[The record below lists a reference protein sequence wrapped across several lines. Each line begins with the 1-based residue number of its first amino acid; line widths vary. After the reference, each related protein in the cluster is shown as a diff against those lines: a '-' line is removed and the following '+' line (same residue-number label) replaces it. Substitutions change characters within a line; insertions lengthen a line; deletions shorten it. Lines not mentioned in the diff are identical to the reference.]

1 MNVVAV
7 VTAVLTSTMLSACGA
22 WQGVS
27 DTSVGAYKAVFHKQ
41 AKVLNVD
48 LNARAS
54 LNPDEANRPVSVAVR
69 IYQLKDRRSFDS
81 ASYDDLLK
89 NERAVLSSDLQD
101 TASAVV
107 NPGSA
112 VSLSQPMLPDTGY
125 IAIAAF
131 FRNPKNDNDWRR
143 VIPRKV
149 LSATEPLKFDL
160 VEQELV
166 SRQ

>member
-1 MNVVAV
+1 MLINSVVA
-7 VTAVLTSTMLSACGA
+7 AVAASLVLSACGA
-22 WQGVS
+22 WQSVS

-69 IYQLKDRRSFDS
+69 VYQLKDRKSFDG

-89 NERAVLSSDLQD
+89 NERAVLSADLQE
-101 TASAVV
+101 TTGAVV

-112 VSLSQPMLPDTGY
+112 VSLSQALLPDTEY
-125 IAIAAF
+125 IAIVVF
-131 FRNPKNDNDWRR
+131 FRNPKNDSDWRR
-143 VIPRKV
+143 IVSRK
-149 LSATEPLKFDL
+149 SISPSDPLRFDL
-160 VEQELV
+160 VDQELV
-166 SRQ
+166 SR

>member
-1 MNVVAV
+1 MNVIPVAAAIV
-7 VTAVLTSTMLSACGA
+7 ASLTLSACGA

-27 DTSVGAYKAVFHKQ
+27 DSSVGAYKAVFHKQ

-69 IYQLKDRRSFDS
+69 IYQLKDRRSFDG

-89 NERAVLSSDLQD
+89 NERAVLGADLQD
-101 TASAVV
+101 TAGAVV

-112 VSLSQPMLPDTGY
+112 VSLSQPMQADTAY
-125 IAIAAF
+125 IAIVAF
-131 FRNPKNDNDWRR
+131 FRNPKSDSDWRR
-143 VIPRKV
+143 AVPRKS
-149 LSATEPLKFDL
+149 LSATEPLRFEL
-160 VEQELV
+160 MEQELV